1 VTVEKTLTKYF
12 WILNLATLA
21 LVAWLLAGGTSQLAA
36 AGLSGLLPEQGAG
49 PQAGPALPAG
59 PLNQR
64 ARDGSDILGRNI
76 FDSVIGPIRPGGL
89 SDDDDDDGEPLAL
102 AEGELPM
109 VPCPNGR
116 FTLLAAV
123 ASSSAPEWSFA
134 TVSVDR
140 QTNLYRVGDRIGD
153 REVSGI
159 SWRYLFLRGTVDECY
174 VDMFG
179 DAKAEKPR
187 TRPAALAV
195 ADDLGK
201 GIQVDGPNERT
212 VDRALVDAALAN
224 PAQFARSVRVR
235 PYKKDGEVTGFRLRR
250 IQKGSPLE
258 MLGAQQGDII
268 HAVNGVNLTSVDQA
282 LAAYQNLRS
291 DSRLNFSIT
300 RQGKPQNL
308 NINIK

>member
-1 VTVEKTLTKYF
+1 MENAINKYF
-12 WILNLATLA
+12 WVLNLVTLA
-21 LVAWLLAGGTSQLAA
+21 LVAWLLAGGTSQIAA
-36 AGLSGLLPEQGAG
+36 AGLAGMLPDPRAG
-49 PQAGPALPAG
+49 GPRPAQLPVAAAAS
-59 PLNQR
+59 LR
-64 ARDGSDILGRNI
+64 SRDGTDILNRNI

-89 SDDDDDDGEPLAL
+89 DDDDLDDDHLEAL
-102 AEGELPM
+102 ADGDLPM
-109 VPCPNGR
+109 VPCPEGR
-116 FTLLAAV
+116 FALLAAV
-123 ASSSAPEWSFA
+123 ASSQNPEWSFA

-140 QTNLYRVGDRIGD
+140 QTRLYRIGDRLGD

-159 SWRYLFLRGTVDECY
+159 SWRYLFLRGTTDECY

-179 DAKAEKPR
+179 DAKGEKPR
-187 TRPAALAV
+187 AKPVSLAV
-195 ADDLGK
+195 AGDDISQ

-268 HAVNGVNLTSVDQA
+268 HSVNGVNLTSVDQA
-282 LAAYQNLRS
+282 LAAYQNLRA
-291 DSRLNFSIT
+291 DSKLTFSIT

>member
-1 VTVEKTLTKYF
+1 MEKALTKYF
-12 WILNLATLA
+12 WILNLVTLA
-21 LVAWLLAGGTSQLAA
+21 LVAYLLAGGTSQLAA
-36 AGLSGLLPEQGAG
+36 AGLSDLLPAHEAG
-49 PQAGPALPAG
+49 QQSGPALPVG
-59 PLNQR
+59 PVSLR
-64 ARDGSDILGRNI
+64 ARNGGAILDRNI
-76 FDSVIGPIRPGGL
+76 FDSIIGPIRPGGL
-89 SDDDDDDGEPLAL
+89 DGETDDGAPLAL
-102 AEGELPM
+102 TDGDLPM
-109 VPCPNGR
+109 VPCPDGR
-116 FTLLAAV
+116 YALLAAV
-123 ASSSAPEWSFA
+123 ASSTTPEWSFA

-140 QTNLYRVGDRIGD
+140 QTNLYRIGDRIGE

-159 SWRYLFLRGTVDECY
+159 SWRYLFLRGTADECY

-179 DAKAEKPR
+179 DATSEKPR
-187 TRPAALAV
+187 TKPMSLAAAGDELS
-195 ADDLGK
+195 K

-282 LAAYQNLRS
+282 LSAYQNLRS
-291 DSRLNFSIT
+291 DSKLTFSIT